1 MHSFFVYIFIYYLA
15 KFNIWYKI
23 MNITE
28 ATRKELLDNSK
39 NVAPVKSYGTTR
51 YERRN
56 LQHIYNTLQAFNKV
70 DMNAL

>member
-1 MHSFFVYIFIYYLA
+1 
-15 KFNIWYKI
+15 